1 MHLSARSTVVYQV
14 RMLSKAHAIKS
25 KEFAKV
31 KSRLDAETMN
41 SAQVDRAR
49 AKHVFLFWLVLFVS
63 LFGCVCVFCLFV
75 CLFWGGLMLL
85 LLL

>member
-31 KSRLDAETMN
+31 KSKLDDETMN

-49 AKHVFLFWLVLFVS
+49 VEHGLCVEPCLFCSPFSVYS
-63 LFGCVCVFCLFV
+63 FGCL
-75 CLFWGGLMLL
+75 
-85 LLL
+85 